1 MRVGRI
7 ILEFRVKLANSN
19 MAIVTHEHHGH
30 GAHGH
35 DHEGAVGPHTHLTS
49 VGIDIGSSTSHL
61 MFSRLLI
68 GYPSVLQRKPI
79 VLERNV
85 IARSPIL
92 LTPFSGNWNIEP
104 EPLREL
110 VDDTFQAAGLSRED
124 IDTGAVIITGE
135 AARRDNAQ
143 KIAELFSDEAGRF
156 VCATAGP
163 TLETIMAAHGSG
175 AVLHSRDQ
183 GMTLLNVDV
192 GGGTTKISLIENGKI
207 RATTAVNIG
216 ARLVAHDAGNA
227 IIRLEK
233 AGRLLLSDLGQNLD
247 FGHNIS
253 ADLRVRLADRMAG
266 GLFDALV
273 NGAAPW
279 KEFYITGALGEL
291 PSIDGILFSG
301 GVSEYI
307 YFREAQ
313 AFGDLGPDLGRAIR
327 REAESRGFNILEAG
341 EGIRA
346 TVIGASQYTV
356 QLSGETIFIPE
367 SMTLPARNLRVFVVE
382 IDWQPPI
389 AERTA
394 AMVARTVGERDP
406 EVRGTP
412 FVLAFLT
419 PPFTGYGAVQ
429 DMARGIDRALE
440 NLAAD
445 DRPVA
450 LVFVQNIGQVVG
462 GMLSGKWNMPCIDE
476 VSLSELDFIDI
487 GEVVESEGFVP
498 VVIKS
503 LAFGV

>member
-1 MRVGRI
+1 
-7 ILEFRVKLANSN
+7 
-19 MAIVTHEHHGH
+19 MAIITHDHHGH
-30 GAHGH
+30 GEHGH

-61 MFSRLLI
+61 MFSQLLI

-92 LTPFSGNWNIEP
+92 LTPFSGDWNIEA
-104 EPLREL
+104 EPLRDL
-110 VDDTFQAAGLSRED
+110 VDETFQAAGLSREE

-135 AARRDNAQ
+135 AARRENAQ
-143 KIAELFSDEAGRF
+143 KIAELFSDQTGRF

-183 GMTLLNVDV
+183 GITLLNIDV
-192 GGGTTKISLIENGKI
+192 GGGTTKISLIVNGKI
-207 RATTAVNIG
+207 RATAALNVG
-216 ARLVAHDAGNA
+216 ARLIAHDGANT

-233 AGRLLLSDLGQNLD
+233 AGRRFLSDLGQNLD
-247 FGHNIS
+247 VGQNIS
-253 ADLRVRLADRMAG
+253 HDLKSRLADRMARV
-266 GLFDALV
+266 LFDALTT
-273 NGAAPW
+273 GAAPW
-279 KEFYITGALGEL
+279 KEFFITASLGEL
-291 PSIDGILFSG
+291 PSVDGVLFSG

-307 YFREAQ
+307 YAREAQ
-313 AFGDLGPDLGRAIR
+313 AFGDLGPELGWAIR
-327 REAESRGFNILEAG
+327 HEAARRSFQILDAG

-367 SMTLPARNLRVFVVE
+367 SMSLPLRNLRVFVAE
-382 IDWQPPI
+382 IDWQAPVL
-389 AERTA
+389 EKTA
-394 AMVARTVGERDP
+394 AVVARTLGERDP
-406 EVRGTP
+406 EVRGAP
-412 FVLAFLT
+412 FVLAFST

-429 DMARGIDRALE
+429 EMARGIDRALE
-440 NLAAD
+440 NLASD
-445 DRPVA
+445 DRPIA
-450 LVFVQNIGQVVG
+450 LVFVHNIGQVVG
-462 GMLSGKWNMPCIDE
+462 GMLSAKWNMPCIDE

>member
-1 MRVGRI
+1 
-7 ILEFRVKLANSN
+7 
-19 MAIVTHEHHGH
+19 MAIITHQHGGH
-30 GAHGH
+30 GDHGH

-92 LTPFSGNWNIEP
+92 LTPFSGDWNIEAG
-104 EPLREL
+104 PLKEL
-110 VDDTFQAAGLSRED
+110 VDDTFQGAGLSREN

-143 KIAELFSDEAGRF
+143 KIAELFSNESGRF

-175 AVLHSRDQ
+175 AVQQSRDQ
-183 GMTLLNVDV
+183 GLVLLNIDV
-192 GGGTTKISLIENGKI
+192 GGGTTKISLIDNGKI
-207 RATTAVNIG
+207 RGTTAVNIG
-216 ARLVAHDAGNA
+216 ARLVAHDSADA
-227 IIRLEK
+227 IVRLETG
-233 AGRLLLSDLGQNLD
+233 GRRFLADLGESLD
-247 FGHNIS
+247 IG
-253 ADLRVRLADRMAG
+253 AKVPDDLRARLAARMARA
-266 GLFDALV
+266 LFDA
-273 NGAAPW
+273 AAKNAEPW
-279 KEFYITGALGEL
+279 TDFYVTPGLGEL
-291 PSIDGILFSG
+291 PAIDGILFSG

-307 YFREAQ
+307 YAREAQ
-313 AFGDLGPDLGRAIR
+313 TFGDLGPYLGRAIR

-356 QLSGETIFIPE
+356 QLSGETIFIPK
-367 SMTLPARNLRVFVVE
+367 SMQLPARNLRVFVVSV
-382 IDWQPPI
+382 DWEAP
-389 AERTA
+389 
-394 AMVARTVGERDP
+394 VADKTESAVKKALGERDP

-419 PPFTGYGAVQ
+419 PAFNGYGAVQ
-429 DMARGIDRALE
+429 DMAGGIDRALA
-440 NLAAD
+440 NLPAE
-445 DRPVA
+445 DRPAA
-450 LVFVQNIGQVVG
+450 LVFVQNVGQVVG
-462 GMLSGKWNMPCIDE
+462 GILSEKWDMPCVDE
-476 VSLSELDFIDI
+476 VSLSELDFIDL
-487 GEVVESEGFVP
+487 GEVVESEGFLP

-503 LAFGV
+503 LAFGM

>member
-1 MRVGRI
+1 
-7 ILEFRVKLANSN
+7 

-30 GAHGH
+30 GEHGH

-61 MFSRLLI
+61 MFSQLLI

-92 LTPFSGNWNIEP
+92 LTPFSGDWNIEA
-104 EPLREL
+104 EPLKEL
-110 VDDTFQAAGLSRED
+110 VDETFQAAGLSREE

-143 KIAELFSDEAGRF
+143 KIAELFSDQTGRF

-183 GMTLLNVDV
+183 GIALLNIDV
-192 GGGTTKISLIENGKI
+192 GGGTTKISLIVNGKI
-207 RATTAVNIG
+207 RATAAVNIG
-216 ARLVAHDAGNA
+216 ARLIAHDSTNT
-227 IIRLEK
+227 IVRLEK
-233 AGRLLLSDLGQNLD
+233 AGRRFLSDLGQNLD
-247 FGHNIS
+247 FGQNIS
-253 ADLRVRLADRMAG
+253 HDLKAQLADRMAR
-266 GLFDALV
+266 GLFDALT
-273 NGAAPW
+273 
-279 KEFYITGALGEL
+279 TGAVPWEDFSITPGLGEL
-291 PSIDGILFSG
+291 PSIAGVLFSG

-307 YFREAQ
+307 YSREAQ
-313 AFGDLGPDLGRAIR
+313 AFGDLGPELGRAIR
-327 REAESRGFNILEAG
+327 REAERRSFNILDAG

-367 SMTLPARNLRVFVVE
+367 TMTLPVRNLRVFVAE
-382 IDWQPPI
+382 SDWQAPV
-389 AERTA
+389 ADKTA
-394 AMVARTVGERDP
+394 AVVARTLGERDP
-406 EVRGTP
+406 EVRGAP
-412 FVLAFLT
+412 FVLAFST

-429 DMARGIDRALE
+429 EMARGIGRALE
-440 NLAAD
+440 NLPAD

-450 LVFVQNIGQVVG
+450 LVFVHNIGQVVG

>member
-1 MRVGRI
+1 
-7 ILEFRVKLANSN
+7 
-19 MAIVTHEHHGH
+19 MAITTHEHQGH
-30 GAHGH
+30 GDHGH

-61 MFSRLLI
+61 MFSQLLI

-92 LTPFSGNWNIEP
+92 LTPFSGDWNIEAG
-104 EPLREL
+104 PLSEL
-110 VDDTFQAAGLSRED
+110 VDDTFQAAGLTRDD

-163 TLETIMAAHGSG
+163 KLETTMAAHGSG
-175 AVLHSRDQ
+175 AVQQSREQ
-183 GMTLLNVDV
+183 GLVLLNIDV
-192 GGGTTKISLIENGKI
+192 GGGTTKISLIDNGKI

-216 ARLVAHDAGNA
+216 ARLVAHDGADV
-227 IIRLEK
+227 IVRLEK
-233 AGRLLLSDLGQNLD
+233 GGRRFLQDLGQRLD
-247 FGHNIS
+247 FG
-253 ADLRVRLADRMAG
+253 ARVPDDLRAQLASRMAQA
-266 GLFDALV
+266 LFGALTTS
-273 NGAAPW
+273 APPW
-279 KEFYITGALGEL
+279 EDFYVIPGLGEL
-291 PSIDGILFSG
+291 PAIDGILFSG

-307 YFREAQ
+307 YSREAKV
-313 AFGDLGPDLGRAIR
+313 FGDLGPYLGRAIR
-327 REAESRGFNILEAG
+327 REAERRGFNILEAG

-356 QLSGETIFIPE
+356 QLSGETIFIPK
-367 SMTLPARNLRVFVVE
+367 SMNLPVRNLRVFVANVGWDAPVAANSE
-382 IDWQPPI
+382 
-389 AERTA
+389 TA
-394 AMVARTVGERDP
+394 VKKTLGARDP

-412 FVLAFLT
+412 FVLAFST

-440 NLAAD
+440 TLPAE

-450 LVFVQNIGQVVG
+450 LVFVHNIGQVVG
-462 GMLSGKWNMPCIDE
+462 GMLSAKWNMPCVDE

>member
-1 MRVGRI
+1 
-7 ILEFRVKLANSN
+7 

-30 GAHGH
+30 GEHGH

-61 MFSRLLI
+61 MFSQLLI

-92 LTPFSGNWNIEP
+92 LTPFSGDWHIEA

-110 VDDTFQAAGLSRED
+110 VDETFQAAGLSREE

-183 GMTLLNVDV
+183 GIALLNIDV
-192 GGGTTKISLIENGKI
+192 GGGTTKISLIVNGKI

-216 ARLVAHDAGNA
+216 ARLIAHDSTN
-227 IIRLEK
+227 IIVRLEK
-233 AGRLLLSDLGQNLD
+233 AGRRFLSDLGQNLD
-247 FGHNIS
+247 LGQNIS
-253 ADLRVRLADRMAG
+253 NDLKARLADRMAS
-266 GLFDALV
+266 GLFDALTT
-273 NGAAPW
+273 GTGPW
-279 KEFYITGALGEL
+279 PEFFITGAATLGEL
-291 PSIDGILFSG
+291 PSIDGVLFSG

-307 YFREAQ
+307 YSRETQ
-313 AFGDLGPDLGRAIR
+313 AFGDLGPELGRAIR
-327 REAESRGFNILEAG
+327 HEAERRTFNILDAG

-367 SMTLPARNLRVFVVE
+367 TMTLPVRNLRVFVAE
-382 IDWQPPI
+382 SDWQAPVL
-389 AERTA
+389 EKTA
-394 AMVARTVGERDP
+394 VAVARTLGERDP
-406 EVRGTP
+406 EVRGAP
-412 FVLAFLT
+412 FVLAFST

-429 DMARGIDRALE
+429 EMARGIDRALE
-440 NLAAD
+440 NLPAD

-450 LVFVQNIGQVVG
+450 LVFVHNIGQVVG
-462 GMLSGKWNMPCIDE
+462 GMLSSKWNMPCIDE

>member
-1 MRVGRI
+1 
-7 ILEFRVKLANSN
+7 
-19 MAIVTHEHHGH
+19 MAILTHEHHGH
-30 GAHGH
+30 GEHGH

-61 MFSRLLI
+61 MFSQLLI

-92 LTPFSGNWNIEP
+92 LTPFSGDWNIEA

-110 VDDTFQAAGLSRED
+110 VDETFRAAGLSREE

-143 KIAELFSDEAGRF
+143 KIAELFSDQTGRF

-183 GMTLLNVDV
+183 GIALLNIDV
-192 GGGTTKISLIENGKI
+192 GGGTTKISLIVNGKI
-207 RATTAVNIG
+207 RATAAVNIG
-216 ARLVAHDAGNA
+216 ARLIAHDSTNT
-227 IIRLEK
+227 IVRLEK
-233 AGRLLLSDLGQNLD
+233 AGRRFLSDLGQNLD
-247 FGHNIS
+247 FGQNIS
-253 ADLRVRLADRMAG
+253 HDLKAQLADRMAR
-266 GLFDALV
+266 GLFDALT
-273 NGAAPW
+273 
-279 KEFYITGALGEL
+279 TGAVPWEDFSITAGLGEL
-291 PSIDGILFSG
+291 PSIAGVLFSG
-301 GVSEYI
+301 GVAEYI
-307 YFREAQ
+307 YSREAQ
-313 AFGDLGPDLGRAIR
+313 AFGDLGPELGRAIR
-327 REAESRGFNILEAG
+327 REAERRSFNILDAG

-367 SMTLPARNLRVFVVE
+367 TMTLPVRNLRVFVAE
-382 IDWQPPI
+382 SDWQAPV
-389 AERTA
+389 ADKTA
-394 AMVARTVGERDP
+394 AVVARTLGERDP
-406 EVRGTP
+406 EVRGAP
-412 FVLAFLT
+412 FVLAFST

-429 DMARGIDRALE
+429 EMARGIDRALE
-440 NLAAD
+440 NLPAD

-450 LVFVQNIGQVVG
+450 LVFVHNIGQVVG